1 MGKRI
6 ILILAFLA
14 LALVAG
20 CGGSASSGG
29 RTDIVAAFYP
39 LAFAAE
45 RVGGDAVS
53 VTNLTPP
60 GAEPHDVELSARDVE
75 RIRDADVV
83 LYLGGGFQPA
93 VARAARD
100 SDATVVD
107 LLTGLPLRRP
117 DEHEEEH
124 EGEDHGGDEVAD
136 PHVWLDATLYSRIVA
151 RVGEQLD
158 RSDAAE
164 ALVRELRQL
173 DSEYRQRLGDC
184 ARRELGTNH

>member
-75 RIRDADVV
+75 RVRSADLV
-83 LYLGGGFQPA
+83 LYLGSGFQPA
-93 VARAARD
+93 LERALEDGRGEAL
-100 SDATVVD
+100 D
-107 LLTGLPLRRP
+107 LL
-117 DEHEEEH
+117 E
-124 EGEDHGGDEVAD
+124 
-136 PHVWLDATLYSRIVA
+136 
-151 RVGEQLD
+151 
-158 RSDAAE
+158 
-164 ALVRELRQL
+164 
-173 DSEYRQRLGDC
+173 
-184 ARRELGTNH
+184 